1 MEDNYTIVRY
11 VRRDKINASGMPIFK
26 EMFNTLEHKFSNI
39 NKDDCHWLINPEH
52 FYKICETYE
61 MMGFGIERNA
71 NRMTINGINVLFTDD
86 LLVEKEYPLYRI
98 ELVYKKPILHH
109 IYANNN
115 LFFSPSEININNI
128 PEVKKV
134 IFNDPATIVYWKD
147 GTKTVVKCQNGDD
160 FDPEK
165 GFAMAFL
172 KKCWGNKGNF
182 NDKLIKIMKE
192 AK

>member
-11 VRRDKINASGMPIFK
+11 VISDKINASGMRIFK
-26 EMFNTLEHKFSNI
+26 EMLNILEHKFGNI
-39 NKDDCHWLINPEH
+39 NKYDCYWVINPEH
-52 FYKICETYE
+52 FYKICETCE
-61 MMGFGIERNA
+61 MMGFDIERNA
-71 NRMTINGINVLFTDD
+71 NRINGIDVLFTDD
-86 LLVEKEYPLYRI
+86 LIVEKEYPLYRI

-109 IYANNN
+109 IERRKNMKD
-115 LFFSPSEININNI
+115 INNI
-128 PEVKKV
+128 PEFKKV

>member
-1 MEDNYTIVRY
+1 MEDNYTIVKF
-11 VRRDKINASGMPIFK
+11 VRRDEIILGGMRIFK
-26 EMFNTLEHKFSNI
+26 EMFNILEYKLGNV
-39 NKDDCHWLINPEH
+39 NKNDCYWLINQDD
-52 FYKICETYE
+52 FRNIYYE

-71 NRMTINGINVLFTDD
+71 NRMMINGIDVSFTHD
-86 LLVEKEYPLYRI
+86 LIKEECPLYRI

-109 IYANNN
+109 IYANSN
-115 LFFSPSEININNI
+115 LFFSPNEININNI
-128 PEVKKV
+128 PEVKKI

-147 GTKTVVKCQNGDD
+147 GTKTVIKCQKGND

-182 NDKLIKIMKE
+182 NDKLRKIMKE